1 MIATEDRHKI
11 KAIPTKT
18 DIKNIR
24 ASLKKNIRDL
34 LLFDLATQT
43 GAGMTH
49 ILHLKVT
56 DLAYLDIGDHIHF
69 NTSSVKI
76 SGDCFMNKTIQS
88 TWNDYIKRIKPTPNE
103 FIFKSRKGNKP
114 LNLSSVST
122 MVKSWFK
129 KAGLIDLNG
138 TKSLQKTWE
147 SYFKNKSQGL
157 SVEKKDKLPYIQP
170 VKVDTITEK
179 VYREIS
185 KAIISGHMP
194 PGERILEE
202 KIAEQMKVSRMPVRE
217 ALHRLQESGFISP
230 YKKMGKVVNQL
241 TLKNLNEITKI
252 RMILEIKA
260 VRLALINM
268 NKKTLTR
275 LENIHI
281 SLEKA
286 IESNELD
293 QMLYLNKQFHFTL
306 YSKSDMPILQQ
317 ILSGLWDRISPY
329 LHILLREGE
338 VKVSIQN
345 VNRYHKGMLEGLR
358 DTDPDMIC
366 KWLKADLIEGREMV
380 FHLMNRLG
388 LIESQT

>member
-1 MIATEDRHKI
+1 
-11 KAIPTKT
+11 
-18 DIKNIR
+18 
-24 ASLKKNIRDL
+24 
-34 LLFDLATQT
+34 
-43 GAGMTH
+43 
-49 ILHLKVT
+49 
-56 DLAYLDIGDHIHF
+56 
-69 NTSSVKI
+69 
-76 SGDCFMNKTIQS
+76 
-88 TWNDYIKRIKPTPNE
+88 
-103 FIFKSRKGNKP
+103 
-114 LNLSSVST
+114 

-185 KAIISGHMP
+185 KAIISGHIP

-338 VKVSIQN
+338 AKVSIQN

-380 FHLMNRLG
+380 FHLMDRLG
-388 LIESQT
+388 LIESQTYVMKIPGSKNPLLTT